1 MQPQLIRYDV
11 SIDNNASYQSLT
23 LNVDGLLIE
32 KAKAIITTGQIGL
45 RLQWSWIGKD
55 AECSGQYKD
64 VNRVATRTGKAEK
77 WEGIFQSGKSQ
88 VTLNRW
94 EMSENHTQYWKIQEI
109 SNKCYLLFLV
119 ILNELCIIC

>member
-1 MQPQLIRYDV
+1 MINQASCSKKGLQPQLIRYDV

-64 VNRVATRTGKAEK
+64 VNRVATRT
-77 WEGIFQSGKSQ
+77 
-88 VTLNRW
+88 
-94 EMSENHTQYWKIQEI
+94 
-109 SNKCYLLFLV
+109 
-119 ILNELCIIC
+119 